1 MTDPMQKHPS
11 TAGFG
16 RTPATH
22 EEDQRLEVAI
32 AMLLRIGV
40 VIAAVLVAIGGV
52 MALRHPE
59 SRVPS
64 FRVFHAPGHEPGPAV
79 SGEAATAAAAP
90 HAAIYSIAAV
100 FRHLRAGS
108 GAGIIALGLLV
119 LIATPIAR
127 VIFAIVGFARERD
140 MLYTVISFVVLA
152 ILVFSLVHGR

>member
-32 AMLLRIGV
+32 AMLLRVGV

-64 FRVFHAPGHEPGPAV
+64 FRVFHAPGHAV

-100 FRHLRAGS
+100 FHHLRDGS

-127 VIFAIVGFARERD
+127 VVFAIIGFARERD

>member
-59 SRVPS
+59 STVPS
-64 FRVFHAPGHEPGPAV
+64 FRVFHAPGHAV

-100 FRHLRAGS
+100 FHHLRDGS